1 VLELLYQ
8 FMAITT
14 KSGSLRANSLKL
26 HRAISILDLETTGTF
41 VEIDR
46 IVEIG
51 ILKVLP
57 DGTKRR
63 FSQRV
68 NPESKIPKEAIA
80 IHGITDA
87 DVADAPTFKKIARE
101 VEKFLR
107 NSDLAGFNL
116 KSFDVRILQAEFD
129 RAGVPFS
136 CADRHVID
144 AKEIYHHHESRTLSD
159 AVRFYCEA
167 EHQDAHS
174 SLADAEATWRVLRAQ
189 VSRYGLP
196 PKVSDLAGWLE
207 KIRPS
212 KYADSGGW
220 FVMRDSKRIFARGKY
235 KGQRLR
241 DIATEHPDYL
251 EWITGLPDAPD
262 DTKELIRRA
271 LRHAGR

>member
-1 VLELLYQ
+1 
-8 FMAITT
+8 MATRTI
-14 KSGSLRANSLKL
+14 GPLRANSLKL

-41 VEIDR
+41 VEINR

-51 ILKVLP
+51 ILKALP

-68 NPESKIPKEAIA
+68 NPESKIPKEATA

-87 DVADAPTFKKIARE
+87 DVANAPTFKKIARE

-107 NSDLAGFNL
+107 GSDLAGFNL
-116 KSFDVRILQAEFD
+116 KSFDLRMLQAEFD
-129 RAGVPFS
+129 RAGVKFS
-136 CADRHVID
+136 WDGCHVID

-159 AVRFYCEA
+159 AVRFYCDA

-196 PKVSDLAGWLE
+196 QKVRDLAKWLE
-207 KIRPS
+207 EKRPS
-212 KYADSGGW
+212 KHVDSGGW
-220 FVMRDSKRIFARGKY
+220 FVMRDGKRIFARGKY
-235 KGQRLR
+235 KGVWLR
-241 DIATEHPDYL
+241 EITTKDSEYL
-251 EWITGLPDAPD
+251 DWILGLQDVPD
-262 DTKELIRRA
+262 DTKELIRGMLKRVKS
-271 LRHAGR
+271 

>member
-1 VLELLYQ
+1 
-8 FMAITT
+8 MAITT
-14 KSGSLRANSLKL
+14 TSGSLRANALKL

-57 DGTKRR
+57 DGTKSTLSR
-63 FSQRV
+63 RV
-68 NPESKIPKEAIA
+68 NPEGKIPKEATA
-80 IHGITDA
+80 VHGITDA

-107 NSDLAGFNL
+107 DSDLAGFNL
-116 KSFDVRILQAEFD
+116 KSFDLRMLQAEFD
-129 RAGVPFS
+129 RAEVSFS
-136 CADRHVID
+136 CDGRHVID
-144 AKEIYHHHESRTLSD
+144 AKDIYHHHESRTLSD

-167 EHQDAHS
+167 EHEDAHS

-196 PKVSDLAGWLE
+196 QKVRDLAEWLGE
-207 KIRPS
+207 IRPS
-212 KYADSGGW
+212 KYVDSGGW
-220 FVMRDSKRIFARGKY
+220 FVMRDGKRIFAKGKY

-241 DIATEHPDYL
+241 EIATKDSKYL
-251 EWITGLPDAPD
+251 DWILGLQDVPK
-262 DTKELIRRA
+262 DTKELICAMLKHARR
-271 LRHAGR
+271 

>member
-1 VLELLYQ
+1 
-8 FMAITT
+8 MAITT
-14 KSGSLRANSLKL
+14 TSGSLRANSLKL

-68 NPESKIPKEAIA
+68 NPEIKIPKEATA
-80 IHGITDA
+80 VHGITDA

-107 NSDLAGFNL
+107 DSDLAGFNV
-116 KSFDVRILQAEFD
+116 KTFDLRILQAEFD
-129 RAGVPFS
+129 RAKVPFS
-136 CADRHVID
+136 SADRHVID

-159 AVRFYCEA
+159 AVRFYCDA

-174 SLADAEATWRVLRAQ
+174 SLADAEATWRVLSAQ
-189 VSRYGLP
+189 VSRYRLP
-196 PKVSDLAGWLE
+196 QKLSDLAEWLE
-207 KIRPS
+207 EIRPS
-212 KYADSGGW
+212 KYVDSGGW
-220 FVMRDSKRIFARGKY
+220 FMMRDGKRIFAKGKH
-235 KGQRLR
+235 KGLRLQE
-241 DIATEHPDYL
+241 IATNDPEYL
-251 EWITGLPDAPD
+251 DWILGLQDVPD
-262 DTKELIRRA
+262 DTKKLILGMVKRA
-271 LRHAGR
+271 KS